1 MRSFFWSV
9 FFCTQPEC
17 RDLLSVF
24 SPGTGKYGPEKT
36 LYLGTFHTVEHLL
49 MAESDFFYLLVEY
62 SQRLKC
68 LDRRS
73 NMTKSG
79 AAATT
84 LSTCNYF
91 NQMLYLIE
99 RVVNQPTESNQ
110 EYMVSECQVSP
121 SIEYK
126 DVNETS
132 FLEPLLSTISN
143 KKAQIK
149 YFK

>member
-1 MRSFFWSV
+1 
-9 FFCTQPEC
+9 
-17 RDLLSVF
+17 
-24 SPGTGKYGPEKT
+24 
-36 LYLGTFHTVEHLL
+36 
-49 MAESDFFYLLVEY
+49 
-62 SQRLKC
+62 
-68 LDRRS
+68 
-73 NMTKSG
+73 MTKSG

-99 RVVNQPTESNQ
+99 RVVNQPTENNQ

>member
-1 MRSFFWSV
+1 
-9 FFCTQPEC
+9 
-17 RDLLSVF
+17 
-24 SPGTGKYGPEKT
+24 
-36 LYLGTFHTVEHLL
+36 

-132 FLEPLLSTISN
+132 FLEPLCQPSVTKKPRLSTSN
-143 KKAQIK
+143 KLNELSLESELS
-149 YFK
+149 